1 MGSPLENISLQVDD
15 QYRSN
20 KNSSP
25 RTIPLV
31 NSNNKTMKNLKLAFL
46 ILLIGGASTGSAQS
60 EYRSA
65 SWTVEWNIKQP
76 NYTIIRFYDAQ
87 SLLIKEEKVI
97 GKFLDIRK
105 KRNQKL
111 LDQKLE
117 ALLHPQLQVIV
128 HRRKV
133 KDSMP

>member
-1 MGSPLENISLQVDD
+1 M
-15 QYRSN
+15 
-20 KNSSP
+20 K
-25 RTIPLV
+25 TI
-31 NSNNKTMKNLKLAFL
+31 LKLTFL
-46 ILLIGGASTGSAQS
+46 ILLIGGAPAVNAQS

-65 SWTVEWNIKQP
+65 FWTVEGNIKKP

-87 SLLIKEEKVI
+87 SLLIKEERVT

-111 LDQKLE
+111 LNKKLE
-117 ALLHPQLQVIV
+117 ELLHPQPQFIV

>member
-1 MGSPLENISLQVDD
+1 M
-15 QYRSN
+15 
-20 KNSSP
+20 
-25 RTIPLV
+25 
-31 NSNNKTMKNLKLAFL
+31 KTKLKLTFL
-46 ILLIGGASTGSAQS
+46 ILLIGGASTVNAQS

-65 SWTVEWNIKQP
+65 FWTVEGNIKQP

-87 SLLIKEEKVI
+87 SLLIKEERVT

-111 LDQKLE
+111 LNQKLE
-117 ALLHPQLQVIV
+117 ELLHPQLQVTV